1 MKHLIFLIFIIA
13 LPANLYIFGLITKIE
28 TIIVGLF
35 MIKILLFAIAV
46 LIVFIFYN
54 NDIKEVK

>member
-13 LPANLYIFGLITKIE
+13 LPANLYIFGLITKTE

-35 MIKILLFAIAV
+35 IIKLLLFAIAV